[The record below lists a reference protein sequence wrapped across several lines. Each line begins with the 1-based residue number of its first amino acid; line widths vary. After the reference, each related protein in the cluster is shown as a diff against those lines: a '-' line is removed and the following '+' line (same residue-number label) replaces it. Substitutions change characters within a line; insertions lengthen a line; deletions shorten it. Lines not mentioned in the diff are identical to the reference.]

1 MENARL
7 TPAGSDSLLALDPD
21 LGSGLDAETA
31 RAARDV
37 VRVRLV
43 KLEAGSA
50 RGKWGKPAP
59 DLAGLL
65 VIEGAVVR
73 RVATVN
79 RETAELLGPGDL
91 LRPFEEDGEED
102 LPVHTEVHW
111 KVVSPV
117 TLAVIDGPV
126 LQVAARWPPV
136 AAAIA
141 ARGVRR
147 AQRQSVN
154 FSISHLVRIED
165 RLLLLFWHMADRWG
179 RVSPDGVRLDLPLTH
194 ATLALMVGAER
205 PSVSSALGR
214 LAERGLIARL
224 ESGGW
229 RLRGLVPDNV
239 GALLARP
246 PVH

>member
-1 MENARL
+1 MKNAKL
-7 TPAGSDSLLALDPD
+7 SAAGSDSLLALDPD
-21 LGSGLDAETA
+21 LGMGLDAE
-31 RAARDV
+31 AAQAATDL
-37 VRVRLV
+37 VRVRLLR
-43 KLEAGSA
+43 LETGMF
-50 RGKWGKPAP
+50 RGKWGKAAP

-65 VIEGAVVR
+65 VTDGAIVR
-73 RVATVN
+73 QVTTVN
-79 RETAELLGPGDL
+79 RLTAELLGPGDI

-102 LPVHTEVHW
+102 LPVRAEVRW
-111 KVVSPV
+111 NIVSPAA
-117 TLAVIDGPV
+117 LALIDGPV
-126 LQVAARWPPV
+126 LQAAARWPAL

-147 AQRQSVN
+147 AQRLSVN

-179 RVSPDGVRLDLPLTH
+179 RVSPEGVTLDVPLTH

-205 PSVSSALGR
+205 PSASSALGR
-214 LAERGLIARL
+214 LTQRGLVARL

-229 RLRGLVPDNV
+229 QLRGPVPDNV

-246 PVH
+246 QVG